1 MELAWTGFDSG
12 SGDNPLNTSIRTKWR
27 PEIARQFQEQSGIDA
42 DELFPVDDLFVMHKV
57 PFRQGITP
65 HREPGRRPRRGWNS
79 PLPDRRVP
87 DPYRGRRG
95 VALPG
100 RRLRRRM
107 NQLGTFERLP
117 IEEPFPG
124 LRRRTFDGSGATVNE
139 YCFEPGA
146 SFPLHRH
153 PQEQITLVVDGTVE
167 TARRG

>member
-1 MELAWTGFDSG
+1 
-12 SGDNPLNTSIRTKWR
+12 
-27 PEIARQFQEQSGIDA
+27 
-42 DELFPVDDLFVMHKV
+42 
-57 PFRQGITP
+57 
-65 HREPGRRPRRGWNS
+65 
-79 PLPDRRVP
+79 
-87 DPYRGRRG
+87 
-95 VALPG
+95 
-100 RRLRRRM
+100 M

-167 TARRG
+167 LLVEGDTFALEAGAWSVVDANVEHGIVAGQGGARILAIIVPRREAADAYTVVDPL